1 MANVLYPRDP
11 VCGASNP
18 WLNLIYDIFPLKR
31 TRSDALSSFFFFFF
45 FFFFALFIGI
55 KDFAQ

>member
-11 VCGASNP
+11 VCGASNPWLNRGASNP

-31 TRSDALSSFFFFFF
+31 TRSDALSSFFCFFF
-45 FFFFALFIGI
+45 LLYL
-55 KDFAQ
+55 